1 MPRRTEGPSSH
12 LQILHVYLE
21 LSELGADL
29 PAVAAQLP
37 RVHTAP
43 RAGQPRPVGDLVV
56 VLRPEYL
63 PPHQNC
69 TTHTIIAH
77 NLHTNRADVQWT
89 LITPHLYNI

>member
-29 PAVAAQLP
+29 PAVAGSLH
-37 RVHTAP
+37 RVLG
-43 RAGQPRPVGDLVV
+43 AGQPRPVGDLVV
-56 VLRPEYL
+56 VPRPEYL